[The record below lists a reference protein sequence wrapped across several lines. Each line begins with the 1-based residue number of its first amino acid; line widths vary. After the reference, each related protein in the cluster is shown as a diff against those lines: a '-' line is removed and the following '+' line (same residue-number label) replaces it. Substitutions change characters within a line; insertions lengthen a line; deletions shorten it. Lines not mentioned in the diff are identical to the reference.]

1 MISARLW
8 VRAVA
13 AAVVPGWHHGLMNI
27 MLFHST
33 YGLRPAVRAAAERL
47 RAAGHEVWTPDLFE
61 GRTFETVEEGMAFN
75 ESIGKDEVL
84 KRAVLA
90 AAPYSPRGLVYAGFS
105 LGASVA
111 QTLALGDDRAR
122 GLLLL
127 HGTSDIAAGAAV
139 DELPV
144 QLHVA
149 EPDPFETDDWLT
161 AWYLQMGRAGAD
173 VEVYRYAGAGHLYTD
188 PDLPDY
194 DAEAAEA
201 TWRVA
206 LGFLDA
212 LAEGHT
218 GS

>member
-1 MISARLW
+1 
-8 VRAVA
+8 
-13 AAVVPGWHHGLMNI
+13 MNI

-33 YGLRPAVRAAAERL
+33 YGLRPAVRDAADRL
-47 RAAGHEVWTPDLFE
+47 RMAGHEVWTPDLFE
-61 GRTFETVEEGMAFN
+61 GRTFDTVEEGMEFE
-75 ESIGKDEVL
+75 ESIGKEELL

-90 AAPYSPRGLVYAGFS
+90 AAAYSERGLVYAGFS
-105 LGASVA
+105 LGASIA
-111 QTLALGDDRAR
+111 QTLALGDDKAR

-127 HGTSDIAAGAAV
+127 HGTSDIAPTAHV

-188 PDLPDY
+188 YELPDY

-206 LGFLDA
+206 LGFLDG
-212 LAEGHT
+212 LRSE
-218 GS
+218 

>member
-1 MISARLW
+1 M
-8 VRAVA
+8 
-13 AAVVPGWHHGLMNI
+13 GLMNI

-33 YGLRPAVRAAAERL
+33 YGLRPAVRAAADRL
-47 RAAGHEVWTPDLFE
+47 RGAGHEVWTPDLFE
-61 GRTFETVEEGMAFN
+61 GRTFESVEEGMEFK
-75 ESIGKDEVL
+75 EQIGKDELL

-90 AAPYSPRGLVYAGFS
+90 AAPYSERGLVYAGFS
-105 LGASVA
+105 FGASVA
-111 QTLALGDDRAR
+111 QTLALGDEKAR

-127 HGTSDIAAGAAV
+127 HGTSDIAANATV

-149 EPDPFETDDWLT
+149 EPDQFETDDWLSS
-161 AWYLQMGRAGAD
+161 WYLQMGRAGAD

-194 DAEAAEA
+194 DEEAAEA

-206 LGFLDA
+206 LGFLET
-212 LAEGHT
+212 L
-218 GS
+218 

>member
-1 MISARLW
+1 
-8 VRAVA
+8 
-13 AAVVPGWHHGLMNI
+13 MNI

-33 YGLRPAVRAAAERL
+33 YGLTPAVRSAADRL
-47 RAAGHEVWTPDLFE
+47 RGAGHQVRTPDLFE
-61 GRTFETVEEGMAFN
+61 GRTFDSVEEGRAFKD
-75 ESIGKDEVL
+75 EVGKDELL

-90 AAPYSPRGLVYAGFS
+90 AAPYSERGLVYAGFS
-105 LGASVA
+105 LGASIA
-111 QTLALGDDRAR
+111 QTLALGDDKAR

-127 HGTSDIAAGAAV
+127 HGTSDLAPNASV
-139 DELPV
+139 DGLPV

-149 EPDPFETDDWLT
+149 EPDPFEPDDWLS

-188 PDLPDY
+188 PALPDY
-194 DAEAAEA
+194 DEEAAEA

-206 LGFLDA
+206 LGFLA
-212 LAEGHT
+212 SLEEETPQT

>member
-1 MISARLW
+1 M
-8 VRAVA
+8 VR
-13 AAVVPGWHHGLMNI
+13 MNI

-33 YGLRPAVRAAAERL
+33 YGRRPAVARAADRL

-61 GRTFETVEEGMAFN
+61 GRTFGTVEEGMAYK
-75 ESIGKDEVL
+75 EETGKDELL

-90 AAPYSPRGLVYAGFS
+90 AAPYSERGLVYAGFS
-105 LGASVA
+105 FGASVA

-127 HGTSDIAAGAAV
+127 HGTSDIAENTAV

-161 AWYLQMGRAGAD
+161 AWYLRMGRAGAD

-194 DAEAAEA
+194 DEEAAEA

-206 LGFLDA
+206 LGFLASLERDQPA
-212 LAEGHT
+212 R
-218 GS
+218 

>member
-1 MISARLW
+1 
-8 VRAVA
+8 
-13 AAVVPGWHHGLMNI
+13 MNI

-33 YGLRPAVRAAAERL
+33 YGLRPAVHDAADRL
-47 RAAGHEVWTPDLFE
+47 RAAGHEVWTPDLFA
-61 GRTFETVEEGMAFN
+61 GRTFDTAEEGMGFK
-75 ESIGKDEVL
+75 EEIGKEELL

-90 AAPYSPRGLVYAGFS
+90 AAPYSDRGLVYAGFS

-111 QTLALGDDRAR
+111 QTLALGDDKAR

-127 HGTSDIAAGAAV
+127 HGTSDIAPTAHV

-149 EPDPFETDDWLT
+149 EPDPFETDDWLS

-188 PDLPDY
+188 PGLPDY

-206 LGFLDA
+206 LGFLES
-212 LAEGHT
+212 LG
-218 GS
+218 